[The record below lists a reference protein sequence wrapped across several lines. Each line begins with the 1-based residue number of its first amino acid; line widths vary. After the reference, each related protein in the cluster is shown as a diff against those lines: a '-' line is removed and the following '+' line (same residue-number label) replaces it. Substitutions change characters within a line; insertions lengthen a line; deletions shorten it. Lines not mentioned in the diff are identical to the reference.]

1 VGLFERF
8 DDADV
13 QALVEAY
20 PLAWVCA
27 GAPGAI
33 EASLLPLVGL
43 FDAEGRLTELVG
55 HLMRSNPLCPA
66 LQAGGGATILFKGPD
81 AYVSPEHAGVR
92 DWGPTWNYAQIK
104 IGADVLVD
112 EALTEWSLQL
122 LIDAMESGRVNPWG
136 IEELGVRYQG
146 MLQRIIGFRAKVTI
160 LSGKFKLGQ
169 DEKPETRASI
179 LASLPDRDTV
189 AWMRRFNEGRGD
201 DTK

>member
-1 VGLFERF
+1 MGLFEQF

-13 QALVEAY
+13 RALVETY

-27 GAPGAI
+27 GAPGAV

-43 FDAEGRLTELVG
+43 FDADGRLTELVG

-66 LQAGGGATILFKGPD
+66 LQTGGRATILFKGPD

-104 IGADVLVD
+104 VEAEVRVD

-122 LIDAMESGRVNPWG
+122 LIDAMESERANPWG
-136 IEELGVRYQG
+136 VEELGERYQG
-146 MLQRIIGFRAKVTI
+146 MLQRIIGFRAKVTS

-169 DEKPETRASI
+169 DESPETRASI
-179 LASLPDRDTV
+179 LTSLSDAETV

-201 DTK
+201 DAK